1 VDMKVEIEGSSV
13 ILLPMEP
20 DQVEELW
27 NAAEPQE
34 IWEFTSSKIR
44 SKGEMKLTV
53 EAAIKEREL
62 GNQIPFVIIEKSTG
76 KIIGS
81 SRFLDVSE
89 KNKSLEIGWT
99 WYHPDFWRSAVN
111 TETKFLL
118 LQYAFE
124 EMKMNRVQFCTDSRN
139 VRSQNAIQR
148 IGAQKEGILRKHRI
162 IADGYVRDTV
172 VYSIIQEEWP
182 VVKSILLGKMNR
194 S

>member
-1 VDMKVEIEGSSV
+1 VEKKVMLEGSSV
-13 ILLPMEP
+13 ELLPMET
-20 DQVEELW
+20 DQVEGLW
-27 NAAEPQE
+27 RAAEPQQ

-44 SKGEMKLTV
+44 SKEEMKLTV

-62 GNQIPFVIIEKSTG
+62 DNQIPFVVAKKGSG

-99 WYHPDFWRSAVN
+99 WYHPDYWRSAVN

-139 VRSQNAIQR
+139 IRSQNAIQR
-148 IGAQKEGILRKHRI
+148 IGAKKEGILRKHRI

-172 VYSIIQEEWP
+172 VFSIIQEDWP
-182 VVKSILLGKMNR
+182 GVKSLLLGKMNR